1 MMLTTEMDQLHTE
14 KDQLHTERDLP
25 HMEKVLER
33 VLLHMEEDM
42 DMDLDHTVENPAMVV
57 PDTELLMKT
66 NITTRKTTTNL
77 HMLLMLEILPP
88 KMLTSE
94 STS

>member
-1 MMLTTEMDQLHTE
+1 MMLITEMDPLHTD
-14 KDQLHTERDLP
+14 KDPLHMERDLL

-33 VLLHMEEDM
+33 VLPHMEKDM
-42 DMDLDHTVENPAMVV
+42 DMDLDHTVEKPAMVV

-77 HMLLMLEILPP
+77 HMLLTLEILPP